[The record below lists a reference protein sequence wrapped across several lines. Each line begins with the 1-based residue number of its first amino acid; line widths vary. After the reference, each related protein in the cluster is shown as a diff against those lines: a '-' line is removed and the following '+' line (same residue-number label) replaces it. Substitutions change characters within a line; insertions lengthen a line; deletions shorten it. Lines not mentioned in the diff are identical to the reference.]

1 MTAVLEAHETAARDD
16 LAAMSTERLEAE
28 ATTLAGHIAA
38 ATARFLEVVAEL
50 ERRRSWESWE
60 ARSMAHWVSWQ
71 CGLGMRAA
79 HEHVRV
85 AMALR
90 DLPEAR
96 AAFARGELSFSKVRA
111 LTRFATPER
120 EREDVEL
127 ARQTTAA
134 QLERIAGSF
143 VAACRNADPD
153 PVRRALDNS
162 LIFHAS
168 NADGVTT
175 TITLRVP
182 NDLAA
187 SALGAIEAEMD
198 RLPADAAVAPRH
210 RRVLAFA
217 RVIDACCEPDP
228 DRAAVVTT
236 VHVDV
241 ETLADDEPGRC
252 EVNGLR
258 IAPETARRLACD
270 CGVQLSLE
278 REGDVLNLGR
288 TARFPNAALRRAVL
302 ERDRH
307 CCRFPGC
314 TQRARLRVHHARHWA
329 RGGRTDKKN
338 LLSLCPAHHRAVHE
352 GGWWVEA
359 DGRGGFT
366 FHAPDRRIVPAV
378 VIPPVTDAH
387 VAVETNLARGVAVTE
402 TTIASLSGGERMD
415 LDWTMTVLCGNRGMD
430 YRASECSA
438 EHSDA
443 DDDWS
448 VEVPPLDSDDE
459 DLLFRLGDD
468 EP

>member
-1 MTAVLEAHETAARDD
+1 MDAPTTDGRD
-16 LAAMSTERLEAE
+16 AITVMSTERLEAE

-38 ATARFLEVVAEL
+38 ATARFLDVVAEL

-85 AMALR
+85 AVALR
-90 DLPEAR
+90 DLPETR

-111 LTRFATPER
+111 LTRFATPGQEHD
-120 EREDVEL
+120 DVEL

-143 VAACRNADPD
+143 VAACRNADAD
-153 PVRRALDNS
+153 PVRRALDS
-162 LIFHAS
+162 SHISHAG

-187 SALGAIEAEMD
+187 RTLAAIDAEMD
-198 RLPADAAVAPRH
+198 RLPIDDAVPRPH

-217 RVIDACCEPDP
+217 AVIDGCCEPDP
-228 DRAAVVTT
+228 ERAAVTTT

-252 EVNGLR
+252 ETDDLR

-270 CGVQLSLE
+270 CRVELTLE
-278 REGDVLNLGR
+278 RNGDVLDLGR
-288 TARFPNAALRRAVL
+288 AARVPNPALRRAVL
-302 ERDRH
+302 RRDRH

-329 RGGRTDKKN
+329 CGGRTDERN
-338 LLSLCPAHHRAVHE
+338 LVALCPAHHRAVHE

-359 DGRGGFT
+359 DGGGGFT
-366 FHAPDRRIVPAV
+366 FHAPDGRVVPAV
-378 VIPPVTDAH
+378 VVPPATDGH
-387 VAVETNLARGVAVTE
+387 AVEAGSAARGVTITD
-402 TTIASLSGGERMD
+402 TTIASLSGGARLD
-415 LDWTMTVLCGNRGMD
+415 LDWTMTVLCGNRGVEFVPRD
-430 YRASECSA
+430 RSA
-438 EHSDA
+438 EHSD
-443 DDDWS
+443 DEWTVD
-448 VEVPPLDSDDE
+448 VPPLDADDE
-459 DLLFRLGDD
+459 ELLLRRSES